1 MTTITIPRIKKEIP
15 LSIVLL
21 GVLALFGLISMGSRW
36 IFGLGVV
43 TNLSDTRPWGLWI
56 SFDLAVMAF
65 SGSAFSL
72 AALTHMFHRYKYHN
86 IARIALISGFV
97 GYISAAA
104 ALTVELGRPERLW
117 HYFFYWNP
125 HSPLFEVGMCVITYL
140 VILTL
145 EFIPMLFDKLGW
157 HKAHKFI
164 HYFEIPIVAAG
175 IILSSGHQSSLG
187 AISLALPLKLHPLW
201 YSPLL
206 PLTFFISAITAGFA
220 MAILVGL
227 LGLRFFDDWHFKPGV
242 FSGLGRYL
250 LVFLSL
256 TTLLKFGELIY
267 AGELNLL
274 LENSYQSKMFIIENV
289 LYILPIIIL
298 LIPKFRTC
306 RTWIFRAGYLAVGG
320 LVMHRFN
327 VSFVGLAGAHYYP
340 TWQELLSTAGL
351 ASIGIII
358 FWLIADNLPLM
369 EEEIGEAH

>member
-1 MTTITIPRIKKEIP
+1 MTTITIPKIKKEVP
-15 LSIVLL
+15 LSILFLAVVALL
-21 GVLALFGLISMGSRW
+21 GIYAMGTRW
-36 IFGLGVV
+36 VHGLGVV

-86 IARIALISGFV
+86 IARVALISGFV

-117 HYFFYWNP
+117 HYFFYWNT

-140 VILTL
+140 LILTL
-145 EFIPMLFDKLGW
+145 EFLPMLLKKLEW
-157 HKAHKFI
+157 HKMLRGI
-164 HYFEIPIVAAG
+164 HFFEIPIVAAG

-187 AISLALPLKLHPLW
+187 SISLALPLKLHPLW
-201 YSPLL
+201 YSPML
-206 PLTFFISAITAGFA
+206 PIVFFISALTSGFA

-227 LGLRFFDDWHFKPGV
+227 LGMRFFKDWHFKKGV

-250 LVFLSL
+250 LVFLSI
-256 TTLLKFGELIY
+256 TLLIKLGDLAY
-267 AGELNLL
+267 AGELGLIF
-274 LENSYQSKMFIIENV
+274 ENSYQGKMFLIENAM
-289 LYILPIIIL
+289 YILPIIIL
-298 LIPKFRTC
+298 LIPKINKR
-306 RTWIFRAGYLAVGG
+306 RPWIFRAAALSVGG

-327 VSFVGLAGAHYYP
+327 VSFVGLAGAQYYP

-351 ASIGIII
+351 AAIGIIL
-358 FWLIADNLPLM
+358 FWLIASNLPLM
-369 EEEIGEAH
+369 EDDKE

>member
-1 MTTITIPRIKKEIP
+1 MTTITIPKIKKEIP
-15 LSIVLL
+15 ISIALL
-21 GVLALFGLISMGSRW
+21 AVVALLGLISMGSRW

-72 AALTHMFHRYKYHN
+72 AALTHMFRRYKYQN
-86 IARIALISGFV
+86 ISRVALVSGFV
-97 GYISAAA
+97 GYICAAA

-117 HYFFYWNP
+117 HYFFYWNT

-140 VILTL
+140 FILSL
-145 EFIPMLFDKLGW
+145 EFLPMLFDKLGW
-157 HKAHKFI
+157 HNAHKFL

-206 PLTFFISAITAGFA
+206 PLIFFISAITSGFA
-220 MAILVGL
+220 MAILVGS
-227 LGLRFFDDWHFKPGV
+227 LGLRFFDDWNFKEGV
-242 FSGLGRYL
+242 FTGLGKYL
-250 LVFLSL
+250 LIFLSF
-256 TTLLKFGELIY
+256 TFLLKLAELVY
-267 AGELNLL
+267 AGELNLIF
-274 LENSYQSKMFIIENV
+274 ENSYQSIMFIIENV

-298 LIPKFRTC
+298 LVPKFKR
-306 RTWIFRAGYLAVGG
+306 RRKWIFRAGYLAVGG

-327 VSFVGLAGAHYYP
+327 VSFVGLAGAKYYP

-351 ASIGIII
+351 TAIGIII
-358 FWLIADNLPLM
+358 FWLIASNLPLM
-369 EEEIGEAH
+369 EEEKA

>member
-1 MTTITIPRIKKEIP
+1 MTTITIPKIKKEIP
-15 LSIVLL
+15 ISIALL
-21 GVLALFGLISMGSRW
+21 AVVALLGLISMGSRW

-72 AALTHMFHRYKYHN
+72 AALTHMFRRYKYQN
-86 IARIALISGFV
+86 ISRVALVSGFV

-117 HYFFYWNP
+117 HYFFYWNT

-140 VILTL
+140 LILTL
-145 EFIPMLFDKLGW
+145 EFLPILLKKLEW
-157 HKAHKFI
+157 HAMMKGI
-164 HYFEIPIVAAG
+164 HFFEIPIVAAG

-187 AISLALPLKLHPLW
+187 SISLALPLKLHPLW
-201 YSPLL
+201 YSPTL
-206 PLTFFISAITAGFA
+206 PIVFFISALTAGFA

-227 LGLRFFDDWHFKPGV
+227 LGLRFFDDWNFKKGV

-250 LVFLSL
+250 LIALSI
-256 TTLLKFGELIY
+256 TLVLKLGELVY
-267 AGELNLL
+267 AGEFNLIF
-274 LENSYQSKMFIIENV
+274 ENSYQSIMFIIENI
-289 LYILPIIIL
+289 LYIAPIIIL
-298 LIPKFRTC
+298 LIPKLNKSHP
-306 RTWIFRAGYLAVGG
+306 WIFRAGYLAVGG

-327 VSFVGLAGAHYYP
+327 VSFVGLAGAKYFP

-358 FWLIADNLPLM
+358 FWVIASNIPLM
-369 EEEIGEAH
+369 EEEH